1 MADIS
6 NAIFQMAILLI
17 VTLVGY
23 LEARLGYL
31 DMYVKD
37 KVTALLL
44 NITLPCM
51 ILASAGNLDA

>member
-23 LEARLGYL
+23 LAARLGYL